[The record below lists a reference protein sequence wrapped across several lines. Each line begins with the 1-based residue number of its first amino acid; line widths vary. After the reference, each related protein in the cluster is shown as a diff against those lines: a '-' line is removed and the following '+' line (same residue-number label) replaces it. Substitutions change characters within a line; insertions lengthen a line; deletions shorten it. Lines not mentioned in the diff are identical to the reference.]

1 MVFVQYVEF
10 DTLREIAGT
19 SINSSYQLVGPV
31 FTVNP
36 RIIAFHNSTDVDLYI
51 STNGSTNM
59 LRIASNSFKIH
70 DLEANKSESGDN
82 LFPKSVGIWVKETSE
97 GTPTLGDFWV
107 EAIYSKPG

>member
-19 SINSSYQLVGPV
+19 SINSSYQIVGPI

-36 RIIAFHNSTDVDLYI
+36 RIIAFNNSTDVDLYI

-59 LRIASNSFKIH
+59 LRIASGSFKLY
-70 DLEANKSESGDN
+70 DVEANKSTTGDN
-82 LFPKSVGIWVKETSE
+82 LFPKGVGIWVKETTA
-97 GTPTLGDFWV
+97 GTPTEGDFWV
-107 EAIYSKPG
+107 EAIYSRNG